1 MCSIARGPPQQVLSS
16 MISQGSVPGNS
27 ANAQQLPVQGMRG
40 VRGVR
45 YWLSTLVIEV
55 SLDGRDGSKRAC
67 QVEQSHSPG
76 GPARVSRW
84 NRGIRLLHLSRSL
97 HTHTL
102 THTHSHAHSHAQT
115 HVTDFDVGRQGHCGS
130 DSGGAGFVRA
140 TRTRL
145 AAGGLLVPVAIA
157 EVVVSLAG
165 RSCNRETPLSRL
177 SCRPRI
183 ASCRRHPDVTAI
195 APRLGPLAPWSP
207 TMMSARDSIVSDV
220 PCPSTPGRL
229 FPPSAPI
236 FCRQDKVARGS
247 KGREAP
253 PPPKFPHLKALVSLP
268 PRFTL
273 LKFEHPARVVAILRR
288 LSPTPAFRCAHT
300 RTARARDSSVT
311 TPLWDTSVTAA
322 QVEPTYCVML

>member
-84 NRGIRLLHLSRSL
+84 NRGIGLLHLSRSMRA
-97 HTHTL
+97 H
-102 THTHSHAHSHAQT
+102 THTHSHARSHTQS

-130 DSGGAGFVRA
+130 YSGGARFVRA

-157 EVVVSLAG
+157 QVGVSLTS
-165 RSCNRETPLSRL
+165 RSCNRETPLSCL
-177 SCRPRI
+177 SRRPWI
-183 ASCRRHPDVTAI
+183 ASCRRHPDVTAK
-195 APRLGPLAPWSP
+195 APRLGP
-207 TMMSARDSIVSDV
+207 SD
-220 PCPSTPGRL
+220 PGL
-229 FPPSAPI
+229 QLY
-236 FCRQDKVARGS
+236 CQQ
-247 KGREAP
+247 E
-253 PPPKFPHLKALVSLP
+253 
-268 PRFTL
+268 
-273 LKFEHPARVVAILRR
+273 
-288 LSPTPAFRCAHT
+288 
-300 RTARARDSSVT
+300 TA
-311 TPLWDTSVTAA
+311 W
-322 QVEPTYCVML
+322 